1 MKTRVVLKIGS
12 AKLPERSIFG
22 NVGNVRDI
30 HPYARG
36 YSPGLHG
43 LLPFYYVFRCTGTVR
58 RSPSLDT
65 VKVPSYSSRDRNL
78 V

>member
-22 NVGNVRDI
+22 NVGNARDV

-36 YSPGLHG
+36 YSLGLHG
-43 LLPFYYVFRCTGTVR
+43 LLPIFILALERNG
-58 RSPSLDT
+58 SEEP
-65 VKVPSYSSRDRNL
+65 YSRYS
-78 V
+78 

>member
-22 NVGNVRDI
+22 NVGNVRDV

-43 LLPFYYVFRCTGTVR
+43 LLLFFILALERKRFGGALFKIQLR
-58 RSPSLDT
+58 
-65 VKVPSYSSRDRNL
+65 
-78 V
+78 